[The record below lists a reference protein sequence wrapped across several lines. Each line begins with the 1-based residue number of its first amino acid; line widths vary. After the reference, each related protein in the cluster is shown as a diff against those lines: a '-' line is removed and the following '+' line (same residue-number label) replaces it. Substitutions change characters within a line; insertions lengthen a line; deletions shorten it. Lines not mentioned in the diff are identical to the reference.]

1 MKGNPTFDVFQ
12 QLFEDRNIRVDI
24 AEGRN
29 KDKNQGF
36 RGRGG
41 GERGITL

>member
-1 MKGNPTFDVFQ
+1 MFIQ

-41 GERGITL
+41 GGERGITP